1 MLYYNDMG
9 NKVSYTFR
17 FDAELIEQVDKQGTK
32 ENRSRTNMIEVMIMN
47 YLHRYDPLTREA
59 IYAPEVLDAIRTV
72 SGPGRPPKS
81 KPHDDE

>member
-1 MLYYNDMG
+1 MLYYDDMG

-47 YLHRYDPLTREA
+47 YLHRYNPSPDSDLQGT
-59 IYAPEVLDAIRTV
+59 T
-72 SGPGRPPKS
+72 KS
-81 KPHDDE
+81 LV